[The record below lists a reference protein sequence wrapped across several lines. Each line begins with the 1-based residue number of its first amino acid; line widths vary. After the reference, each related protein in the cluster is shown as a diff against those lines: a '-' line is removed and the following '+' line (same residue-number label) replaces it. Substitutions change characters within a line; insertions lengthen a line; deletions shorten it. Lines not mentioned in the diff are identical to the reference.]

1 MEGGVASIGRVQGS
15 IEDALALLAAMEE
28 DTLVNALRKLTR
40 IAPGTLKAYV
50 LGDELVL
57 AVEEYPLLQVDIE
70 EGRVKT
76 WEDWKN
82 RLGMAAKK
90 MVESLTRRTMAL
102 LLDRSDELAS
112 GYREK
117 LRNLLTALSR
127 ADVSELAPL
136 LRELRAQLENIEPIA
151 RRG

>member
-1 MEGGVASIGRVQGS
+1 MEGGVASIGRVQGG

-28 DTLVNALRKLTR
+28 DTLVNALRKLTMT
-40 IAPGTLKAYV
+40 APGTLKAYV

-76 WEDWKN
+76 WEDWKK
-82 RLGMAAKK
+82 RLGMAARK
-90 MVESLTRRTMAL
+90 MVEGLTRRIMAL

-112 GYREK
+112 DYREK

-127 ADVSELAPL
+127 AGVSELAPL
-136 LRELRAQLENIEPIA
+136 LRELRTLLENVEPIA